1 MESSTYRQIRSTLQA
16 MKAAPPGDIA
26 QSRAA
31 LDALLGRY
39 PVPEGTTVESITAGG
54 VPAEWVS
61 AGEVDADRVILL
73 LHGGAYTR
81 GSFVTHR
88 GLAARLSAASGAR
101 ALVIAYRLAPEH
113 LFPAPVEDATAAY
126 RWLLQ
131 SGIRPERVVL
141 VGDSAGG
148 GLAVATLLALRDAA
162 ETSRAPLPA
171 GAVLLSPWTDL
182 TGTAES
188 VRRCAEVDPWL
199 NAERLA
205 LVAGL
210 YLGGADPRH
219 PLASPLYGDLRGL
232 PPLLIQVGTDEIL
245 LDDATGLAE
254 RAREAGVEV
263 TLEVWE
269 GMWHVFQGFAAEV
282 PEGRQAIE
290 KIGTFVQGVTVRSPA
305 SAR

>member
-1 MESSTYRQIRSTLQA
+1 MESSAYTRIRSTLRA
-16 MKAAPPGDIA
+16 MKAAPPGDIE

-39 PVPEGTTVESITAGG
+39 PLPEGTNVESISAGG

-61 AGEVDADRVILL
+61 TGEVDADRVILL

-88 GLAARLSAASGAR
+88 GLAARLSAASRAR
-101 ALVIAYRLAPEH
+101 VLVIAYRLAPEH
-113 LFPAPVEDATAAY
+113 TFPAPVEDATAAY

-131 SGIRPERVVL
+131 SGIRPDRLVL
-141 VGDSAGG
+141 AGDSAGG
-148 GLAVATLLALRDAA
+148 GLAVATLLALRDAGDD
-162 ETSRAPLPA
+162 LPS

-188 VRRCAEVDPWL
+188 VRALAGVDPWL

-210 YLGGADPRH
+210 YLGGGDPRN

-245 LDDATGLAE
+245 LDDATGLA
-254 RAREAGVEV
+254 RRGEADGVEV

-269 GMWHVFQGFAAEV
+269 GMWHVFQGFAAEI
-282 PEGRQAIE
+282 PEGQQAID
-290 KIGTFVQGVTVRSPA
+290 KIGAFVQRVTARSVAP
-305 SAR
+305 SR